1 MFEKVLVPTDF
12 SEHAKKTI
20 VCLTRIPGVR
30 EVVLQHVINAT
41 HYTKRG
47 WTHETEIEN
56 AKIQMDEGKKVLERL
71 GFSVKVK
78 IDVITSGSIS
88 AAILTAAECEK
99 VSFII
104 MGSRGRGLVRGLLL
118 GSVSADVL
126 RQGKTHL
133 LIIRHSVATE
143 LNGTVFDKFCP
154 GIFLRVLCPTD
165 FSDAAQT
172 AVSMLK
178 RIEGI
183 GEIHVLHVVTKGE
196 THDEIEAHIS
206 EAKERLEA
214 IKTDLSASGFRVET
228 HIRLGH
234 PTHEITTLADE
245 VESSLILMSSH
256 GNGMLTEI
264 LVGSTTL
271 GVAIHAKRPMMVI
284 RTPAQLQK

>member
-56 AKIQMDEGKKVLERL
+56 AKIQMDEEKKVLERL

-78 IDVITSGSIS
+78 IDVITSGSVS

-104 MGSRGRGLVRGLLL
+104 MGSRGGGQIRGFLL

-126 RQGKTHL
+126 RQGKTYL
-133 LIIRHSVATE
+133 LIIRHSLAKE
-143 LNGTVFDKFCP
+143 LNGAVFDRFCP
-154 GIFLRVLCPTD
+154 GIFSRVLCPTD
-165 FSDAAQT
+165 FSNAAQT

-183 GEIHVLHVVTKGE
+183 GEIH
-196 THDEIEAHIS
+196 
-206 EAKERLEA
+206 
-214 IKTDLSASGFRVET
+214 AS
-228 HIRLGH
+228 
-234 PTHEITTLADE
+234 
-245 VESSLILMSSH
+245 M
-256 GNGMLTEI
+256 
-264 LVGSTTL
+264 
-271 GVAIHAKRPMMVI
+271 
-284 RTPAQLQK
+284 